1 MVTFTTAIG
10 LAAAFCTTA
19 ANWPQLK
26 KAWVSGETDDL
37 SLKTLLLFGGG
48 LTLWVAYGVLRQ
60 DFVIIRANG
69 VSLTLLGAL
78 LFLKLAHLRSGSGGD
93 SSQPGGSAGH

>member
-1 MVTFTTAIG
+1 MVTLTTAIG

-26 KAWVSGETDDL
+26 KAWVTGETDDL
-37 SLKTLLLFGGG
+37 SLNTLLLFAGG

-60 DFVIIRANG
+60 DFVIVLANAL
-69 VSLTLLGAL
+69 SLTLLGAL
-78 LFLKLAHLRSGSGGD
+78 LFLKLTHLRSGSGGD
-93 SSQPGGSAGH
+93 SSLPGRDAGH